1 MQPCFAKGRVRMA
14 RQPAVRR
21 KGHDPK
27 KFDMAVTVS
36 VILCVMAAAMAAVG
50 GHIYES
56 RGQSEALQ
64 VDMIIEETSR
74 VTGAYAGTEAS
85 HKPGYVQT
93 EEADIPETVIS
104 ETAAE
109 TEASYKSEYVRTE
122 EADIPETVISE
133 TEPAARETG
142 SEAVHIPDTAV
153 GDVGDG
159 GNALVDI
166 NTASAEELE
175 GLDGI
180 GEKLA
185 QAIIDYRSVKPFDT
199 IEEIMQVKG
208 IGEKRYEKIKDSIT
222 C

>member
-1 MQPCFAKGRVRMA
+1 MA

-56 RGQSEALQ
+56 RGQSEVLQ

-74 VTGAYAGTEAS
+74 VTQAYAVTEAS
-85 HKPGYVQT
+85 HEPGYVQT
-93 EEADIPETVIS
+93 ETEDMDMPEA
-104 ETAAE
+104 
-109 TEASYKSEYVRTE
+109 
-122 EADIPETVISE
+122 VISE
-133 TEPAARETG
+133 TEPAETAVRETG
-142 SEAVHIPDTAV
+142 SEAVHIPETAV
-153 GDVGDG
+153 VDIGEGR
-159 GNALVDI
+159 NALVNI

-199 IEEIMQVKG
+199 IEEVMQVKG
-208 IGEKRYEKIKDSIT
+208 IGEKRFEKIKDRIT

>member
-1 MQPCFAKGRVRMA
+1 MQPCFAKGRVSMA

-74 VTGAYAGTEAS
+74 VTQAYAVTETS
-85 HKPGYVQT
+85 YEPGYVRT
-93 EEADIPETVIS
+93 GEEDMPE
-104 ETAAE
+104 A
-109 TEASYKSEYVRTE
+109 
-122 EADIPETVISE
+122 VISE
-133 TEPAARETG
+133 TEPAETAARETG
-142 SEAVHIPDTAV
+142 SEAVHIPETAV
-153 GDVGDG
+153 VDIGEGR
-159 GNALVDI
+159 NALVNI

-199 IEEIMQVKG
+199 IEEVMQVKG
-208 IGEKRYEKIKDSIT
+208 IGEKRFEKIKDRIT

>member
-1 MQPCFAKGRVRMA
+1 MAK
-14 RQPAVRR
+14 QPAVKR
-21 KGHDPK
+21 KGRDPK

-56 RGQSEALQ
+56 RGQPEALQ

-74 VTGAYAGTEAS
+74 VTQAYAGTEAS
-85 HKPGYVQT
+85 HEPGYVQ
-93 EEADIPETVIS
+93 
-104 ETAAE
+104 
-109 TEASYKSEYVRTE
+109 TE

-142 SEAVHIPDTAV
+142 SEAVHIPETAV
-153 GDVGDG
+153 VDIGEGR
-159 GNALVDI
+159 NALVNI

-199 IEEIMQVKG
+199 VEEIMQVKG
-208 IGEKRYEKIKDSIT
+208 IGEKKFEKIKDRIT

>member
-1 MQPCFAKGRVRMA
+1 MAK
-14 RQPAVRR
+14 QPAVKR

-27 KFDMAVTVS
+27 KFDMAVTAS

-74 VTGAYAGTEAS
+74 VAEAYVGTEAS
-85 HKPGYVQT
+85 HEPGYVQT
-93 EEADIPETVIS
+93 ETEDMDMPETVTS
-104 ETAAE
+104 E
-109 TEASYKSEYVRTE
+109 TEASYEPGYVRTE
-122 EADIPETVISE
+122 EEDITETVISE
-133 TEPAARETG
+133 TEPAETAARETG
-142 SEAVHIPDTAV
+142 SDAVHIPVTAV
-153 GDVGDG
+153 GDVRDG
-159 GNALVDI
+159 ENALVNI

-199 IEEIMQVKG
+199 IEEVMQVKG
-208 IGEKRYEKIKDSIT
+208 IGEKRFEKIKDSIT

>member
-1 MQPCFAKGRVRMA
+1 MRV
-14 RQPAVRR
+14 
-21 KGHDPK
+21 
-27 KFDMAVTVS
+27 
-36 VILCVMAAAMAAVG
+36 AAAMAAVG

-56 RGQSEALQ
+56 RGQPEALQ

-74 VTGAYAGTEAS
+74 VTEAYVGTEAS
-85 HKPGYVQT
+85 HEPG
-93 EEADIPETVIS
+93 
-104 ETAAE
+104 
-109 TEASYKSEYVRTE
+109 YVRTE
-122 EADIPETVISE
+122 EADITETIVSEAAAETVVRE
-133 TEPAARETG
+133 TAARETG
-142 SEAVHIPDTAV
+142 SEAVHIPETAV

-159 GNALVDI
+159 GYAPVNI

-199 IEEIMQVKG
+199 VEEIMQVKG
-208 IGEKRYEKIKDSIT
+208 IGEKRFEKIKDRIT